1 MNRISLKLTAAM
13 SALMLAAVPVI
24 AADSVPAAKVRP
36 AAVKAS
42 SLTKIELTEEQKAEI
57 AENAKAA
64 LDEKLASGELTQEQ
78 YDEIIAKVESGDLRG
93 FGGKRHGFAGEEKP
107 ELTEEQKAE
116 MVENAKAKLDEKLAS
131 GELTQEQY
139 DEIIAKVESGDLRG
153 FGGKRHGFMGELPE
167 DAVKAERVQKPE
179 LTEEQ
184 KAEMVENAKAK
195 LDEKLASGELT
206 QEQYDEIIAKIE
218 SGDLRG
224 FGGKRHGFGFKGC
237 GKGRGQAPADTDAV
251 ETGAVDLGET
261 L

>member
-64 LDEKLASGELTQEQ
+64 
-78 YDEIIAKVESGDLRG
+78 
-93 FGGKRHGFAGEEKP
+93 
-107 ELTEEQKAE
+107 
-116 MVENAKAKLDEKLAS
+116 LDEKLAS